1 MKRLKFLEVLIN
13 ENSCEK
19 YNQVG
24 YRGQSED
31 LYSSRTVYKI
41 DDKVA
46 KEKNYSKRFKK
57 YPEHI
62 EIVEDIVEEVVV
74 VDTTPSPDQ
83 KEEKEQE
90 TVEEDSPADKPKKK
104 KAAPKKKKKDEE

>member
-1 MKRLKFLEVLIN
+1 MKIRVRNTIKLDIEGKV
-13 ENSCEK
+13 K
-19 YNQVG
+19 TYG
-24 YRGQSED
+24 P
-31 LYSSRTVYKI
+31 SRTVYKI
-41 DDKVA
+41 DGKVA

-74 VDTTPSPDQ
+74 VDMIPPPDQ

-90 TVEEDSPADKPKKK
+90 TVLEDSPTDKPKKK

>member
-1 MKRLKFLEVLIN
+1 MKIRVRNTIKLDIEGKV
-13 ENSCEK
+13 K
-19 YNQVG
+19 TYG
-24 YRGQSED
+24 P
-31 LYSSRTVYKI
+31 SRTVYKI

-74 VDTTPSPDQ
+74 VDMTPPPDQ

-90 TVEEDSPADKPKKK
+90 TVLEDSPTDKPKKK

>member
-1 MKRLKFLEVLIN
+1 MKIRVRNTIKLDIEGKV
-13 ENSCEK
+13 K
-19 YNQVG
+19 TYG
-24 YRGQSED
+24 P
-31 LYSSRTVYKI
+31 SRTVYKI

-62 EIVEDIVEEVVV
+62 EIVEDIVEGVVV
-74 VDTTPSPDQ
+74 VDMTLPPNQ
-83 KEEKEQE
+83 EEEKEQE
-90 TVEEDSPADKPKKK
+90 TVLEDSKEDSPTDKPKKK

>member
-1 MKRLKFLEVLIN
+1 MKIRVRNTIKLDIEGKV
-13 ENSCEK
+13 K
-19 YNQVG
+19 TYG
-24 YRGQSED
+24 P
-31 LYSSRTVYKI
+31 SRTVYKI

-74 VDTTPSPDQ
+74 VDMTPPPDQ
-83 KEEKEQE
+83 EEEKEQE

>member
-1 MKRLKFLEVLIN
+1 MKIRVRNTIKLDIEGKV
-13 ENSCEK
+13 K
-19 YNQVG
+19 TYG
-24 YRGQSED
+24 P
-31 LYSSRTVYKI
+31 SRTVYKI

-46 KEKNYSKRFKK
+46 KKKNYSKRFKK

-74 VDTTPSPDQ
+74 VDMTPPPDQ
-83 KEEKEQE
+83 EEEKEQE
-90 TVEEDSPADKPKKK
+90 TVLEDSPTDKPKKK

>member
-1 MKRLKFLEVLIN
+1 MKIRVRNTIKLDIEGKV
-13 ENSCEK
+13 K
-19 YNQVG
+19 TYG
-24 YRGQSED
+24 P
-31 LYSSRTVYKI
+31 SRTVYKI

-74 VDTTPSPDQ
+74 VDMTPPPDQ
-83 KEEKEQE
+83 EEEKEQE
-90 TVEEDSPADKPKKK
+90 TVLEDSPTDKPKNK

>member
-1 MKRLKFLEVLIN
+1 MKIRVRNTIKLDIEGKV
-13 ENSCEK
+13 K
-19 YNQVG
+19 TYG
-24 YRGQSED
+24 P
-31 LYSSRTVYKI
+31 SRTVYKI

-74 VDTTPSPDQ
+74 VDTTPPPDQ

-104 KAAPKKKKKDEE
+104 KAAPKKKKKDEG

>member
-1 MKRLKFLEVLIN
+1 MKIRVRNTIKLDIEGKV
-13 ENSCEK
+13 K
-19 YNQVG
+19 TYG
-24 YRGQSED
+24 P
-31 LYSSRTVYKI
+31 SRTVYKI

-74 VDTTPSPDQ
+74 VDMTPPPDQ
-83 KEEKEQE
+83 EEEKEQE
-90 TVEEDSPADKPKKK
+90 TVEEDSSADKPKKK

>member
-1 MKRLKFLEVLIN
+1 MKIRVRNTIKLDIEGKV
-13 ENSCEK
+13 K
-19 YNQVG
+19 TYG
-24 YRGQSED
+24 P
-31 LYSSRTVYKI
+31 SRTVYKI

-74 VDTTPSPDQ
+74 VDMTPPPDQ
-83 KEEKEQE
+83 EEEKEQE
-90 TVEEDSPADKPKKK
+90 TVLEDSPADKPTKK

>member
-1 MKRLKFLEVLIN
+1 MKIRVRNTIKLDIEGKV
-13 ENSCEK
+13 K
-19 YNQVG
+19 TYG
-24 YRGQSED
+24 P
-31 LYSSRTVYKI
+31 SRTVYKI

-57 YPEHI
+57 YPKHI

-74 VDTTPSPDQ
+74 VDMTPPPDQ

-90 TVEEDSPADKPKKK
+90 TVLEDSPTDKPKKK

>member
-1 MKRLKFLEVLIN
+1 MKIRVRNTIKLDIEGKV
-13 ENSCEK
+13 K
-19 YNQVG
+19 TYG
-24 YRGQSED
+24 P
-31 LYSSRTVYKI
+31 SRTVYKI

-74 VDTTPSPDQ
+74 VDTTPPPDQ

>member
-1 MKRLKFLEVLIN
+1 MKIRVRNTIKLDIEGKV
-13 ENSCEK
+13 K
-19 YNQVG
+19 TYG
-24 YRGQSED
+24 P
-31 LYSSRTVYKI
+31 SRTVYKI

-74 VDTTPSPDQ
+74 VDMTPPPDQ
-83 KEEKEQE
+83 IEEKEQE
-90 TVEEDSPADKPKKK
+90 TVFEDSPTDKPKKK

>member
-1 MKRLKFLEVLIN
+1 MKIRVRNTIKLDIEGKV
-13 ENSCEK
+13 K
-19 YNQVG
+19 TYG
-24 YRGQSED
+24 P
-31 LYSSRTVYKI
+31 SRTVYKI

-74 VDTTPSPDQ
+74 VDMILPPDQ

>member
-1 MKRLKFLEVLIN
+1 MKIRVRNTIKLDIEGKV
-13 ENSCEK
+13 K
-19 YNQVG
+19 TYG
-24 YRGQSED
+24 P
-31 LYSSRTVYKI
+31 SRTVYKI